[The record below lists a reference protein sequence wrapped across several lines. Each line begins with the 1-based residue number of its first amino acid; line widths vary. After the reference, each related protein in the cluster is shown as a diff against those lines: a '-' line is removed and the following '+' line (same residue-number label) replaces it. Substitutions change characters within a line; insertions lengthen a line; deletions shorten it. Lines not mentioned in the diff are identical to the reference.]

1 MPRQKVSCL
10 ENRRLLTTTTKFFCF
25 SKSIFFIEER
35 LLFCPN
41 NFDIPSTAPAIVYV
55 ASLILKSL
63 HQVIL
68 MLLSHGGCK
77 RPHRRHRVLQLL
89 YCGIALT
96 HSMHRNSLALT
107 CVSVPFSFCSLVPC
121 KIVRDVISFK
131 DVDL

>member
-10 ENRRLLTTTTKFFCF
+10 ENRRLLTTTTKIDLLYWRKTSELPKQFWY
-25 SKSIFFIEER
+25 SKYCSSHCICGF
-35 LLFCPN
+35 PN
-41 NFDIPSTAPAIVYV
+41 LKDFTSSDFDVTIPWW
-55 ASLILKSL
+55 
-63 HQVIL
+63 
-68 MLLSHGGCK
+68 CK
-77 RPHRRHRVLQLL
+77 RPHRRHRGLQLL

-131 DVDL
+131 DVDLWRTIG